1 MRKIG
6 FLVAGVAA
14 LGLALAQS
22 NVIKIATMSS
32 LSGPQAALGE
42 QIKLGAEL
50 AIEEAKPRFRQLG
63 FELQLVPYLDHDLPG
78 AFHHAHRPRLQ
89 SPGRR
94 PPGRPG
100 PQEPLKG
107 TSTEGE
113 GRRGIMGP

>member
-22 NVIKIATMSS
+22 NVIKIATMSP

-50 AIEEAKPRFRQLG
+50 AVEEAK
-63 FELQLVPYLDHDLPG
+63 
-78 AFHHAHRPRLQ
+78 
-89 SPGRR
+89 
-94 PPGRPG
+94 
-100 PQEPLKG
+100 
-107 TSTEGE
+107 
-113 GRRGIMGP
+113 

>member
-22 NVIKIATMSS
+22 NVIKIATMSP

-50 AIEEAKPRFRQLG
+50 
-63 FELQLVPYLDHDLPG
+63 
-78 AFHHAHRPRLQ
+78 
-89 SPGRR
+89 GRASCR
-94 PPGRPG
+94 ERVC
-100 PQEPLKG
+100 QYV
-107 TSTEGE
+107 
-113 GRRGIMGP
+113 